1 MDTVWLLLLFSLG
14 ILNLILFIKIW
25 RMTNTVEKI
34 FNLTLTK
41 SGYRETV
48 EEAES
53 GIERTIFVK
62 DNE

>member
-1 MDTVWLLLLFSLG
+1 MDTIWLLLLFILG
-14 ILNLILFIKIW
+14 ILNICLFIKIW

>member
-1 MDTVWLLLLFSLG
+1 MDTIWLLLLCILG
-14 ILNLILFIKIW
+14 ILNIILFIKIW

-53 GIERTIFVK
+53 GIERTVFVK

>member
-1 MDTVWLLLLFSLG
+1 MDTIWLLLLFTLG
-14 ILNLILFIKIW
+14 ILNLILFFKVW
-25 RMTNTVEKI
+25 KMTNTVEKI

-53 GIERTIFVK
+53 GMERTIFVK

>member
-1 MDTVWLLLLFSLG
+1 MDTIWLLLLFTLG
-14 ILNLILFIKIW
+14 ILNLILFFKVW

-53 GIERTIFVK
+53 GMERTIFVK

>member
-1 MDTVWLLLLFSLG
+1 MDTIWLLLLFTLG
-14 ILNLILFIKIW
+14 ILNLILFFKIW

-53 GIERTIFVK
+53 GMERTIFVK

>member
-1 MDTVWLLLLFSLG
+1 MDTIWLLLLFILG
-14 ILNLILFIKIW
+14 ILNIILFIKIW

-53 GIERTIFVK
+53 GMERTIFVK